1 MIESEVSGVLPV
13 TQIKSADWCIAKH
26 LDPFN
31 IEVYCQNKS
40 LLLHKLCYSLHKH
53 VLMSNKVYE
62 RKKGLFNPCQK
73 RGGGI
78 FGKLKASVWS
88 SLSKSRKLS
97 SLIRSFWSAEPGSV
111 SAKIM
116 ENFHKYQPKSLEYHT
131 FFSKTYV

>member
-31 IEVYCQNKS
+31 IEVYCQNKN

-62 RKKGLFNPCQK
+62 RYIPFTSTITQK
-73 RGGGI
+73 FRYYGTT
-78 FGKLKASVWS
+78 
-88 SLSKSRKLS
+88 
-97 SLIRSFWSAEPGSV
+97 SLILTAFPV
-111 SAKIM
+111 FDI
-116 ENFHKYQPKSLEYHT
+116 
-131 FFSKTYV
+131 

>member
-53 VLMSNKVYE
+53 VLMSNKVYGRSYDVLYIHMVHQPE
-62 RKKGLFNPCQK
+62 KNQHDVKVNKIYCQASKYKNKYIQLILLQIVQFIYCRYTYSILF
-73 RGGGI
+73 
-78 FGKLKASVWS
+78 LKT
-88 SLSKSRKLS
+88 
-97 SLIRSFWSAEPGSV
+97 IRSGRV
-111 SAKIM
+111 K
-116 ENFHKYQPKSLEYHT
+116 KDT
-131 FFSKTYV
+131 R